1 MGRYESENMVGDNE
15 SAYIVGSA
23 PKVKR
28 VTLLVD
34 TDTNW
39 TSADLTPA
47 EARALAELLLRHA
60 DRAEGKTG

>member
-1 MGRYESENMVGDNE
+1 MGRYESEKMVGDNE

-34 TDTNW
+34 TDTDW
-39 TSADLTPA
+39 TSADLTPD
-47 EARALAELLLRHA
+47 EARKVAALLLKHA
-60 DRAEGKTG
+60 DRAEGRT